1 MKQKIYKFQFYVND
15 IYSEIFEYDLDDYID
30 LEDLMNSME
39 NDRTDFIFENMVS
52 GYIEIKE

>member
-1 MKQKIYKFQFYVND
+1 MKQTIYRFQFYVND

-39 NDRTDFIFENMVS
+39 NDKTDFIFENMVS
-52 GYIEIKE
+52 GYIEIK